1 MRVLLIY
8 PNIEQNAALP
18 QVGLSQ
24 LSACLKAAGHEVDLI
39 DFTYLDLEKAADII
53 TARQAMFQPGLAG
66 ISIRSFEWDF
76 VRTSVLP
83 ALDGSGVPLVV
94 GGPHPTAVPDEV
106 MAEPAIDFL
115 VRGEGEEAL
124 VELVEALET
133 GGETTAIGGVWSRTP
148 AGISKSDVRM
158 LNQDLDALPLPDWD
172 IWDRRHFIDSHSRI
186 FAGDVRRIGALET
199 SRGCPYAC
207 PYCISPTL
215 HQLYKGKGKYHR
227 EKSVGRIIAE
237 VLDKK
242 ERFGLDYV
250 NFIDETFLLRDSRIE
265 EFCDRWTRE
274 VNLPFRFTT
283 RPETVTEERIRM
295 VAAAG
300 ANVIGLGIESG
311 DPAYRR
317 EHLNRNYSQEQVR
330 DAVDIIKRYN
340 VKLFGFFVMGMPF
353 ETRDSIGKTL
363 DLIQE
368 LRELGL
374 DHYMLTLCYPF
385 KGTPF
390 YDVALREGMMAV
402 AQTEAPNCW
411 EDTPLSLPGLPR
423 EQLVRL
429 RGLVSYFG
437 HKNRRWR
444 PLMDICERSTPAY
457 YAWKAYRKMERK
469 ARPSDIL

>member
-1 MRVLLIY
+1 MRTLLVY

-24 LSACLKAAGHEVDLI
+24 LSACLKAAGHEVELLDCTYIDLAAAPNI
-39 DFTYLDLEKAADII
+39 LAARLES
-53 TARQAMFQPGLAG
+53 FQPGLVG

-76 VRTSVLP
+76 VRAALLPVL
-83 ALDGSGVPLVV
+83 ASSGLPVVV
-94 GGPHPTAVPDEV
+94 GGPHPTAAPEEV
-106 MAEPAIDFL
+106 MREPAIDFL

-124 VELVEALET
+124 LELVAALEE
-133 GGETTAIGGVWSRTP
+133 GGGTSAIGGVWARTP
-148 AGISKSDVRM
+148 GGISRNGVRL
-158 LNQDLDALPLPDWD
+158 LNQDLDSLPLPDWD

-237 VLDKK
+237 VIDKK

-250 NFIDETFLLRDSRIE
+250 NFIDETFLLRDDRIR
-265 EFCDRWTRE
+265 EFCDRWARE

-283 RPETVTEERIRM
+283 RPETVTEERIAM

-300 ANVIGLGIESG
+300 ASVIGLGIESG

-317 EHLNRNYSQEQVR
+317 EHLNRNYSQEQVKE
-330 DAVDIIKRYN
+330 AVAIISRHGI
-340 VKLFGFFVMGMPF
+340 KLFGFFVMGMPH
-353 ETRDSIGKTL
+353 ETRQNIDRTL

-368 LRELGL
+368 LRALGL

-390 YDVALREGMMAV
+390 YDVAVREGMMEV
-402 AQTEAPNCW
+402 EQTEAPNCW

-423 EQLVRL
+423 AQLVRL

-437 HKNRRWR
+437 SKDPRWR
-444 PLMDICERSTPAY
+444 PLINVCERSTPAY
-457 YAWKAYRKMERK
+457 YAWKLYRKVER
-469 ARPSDIL
+469 RISPSNIL